1 MYFKSTRTVVSC
13 SCFQINLILTKTKIM
28 KKLIMTMTVAILT
41 TFAASAQF
49 MVVTTVN
56 TPDSDLNEEWGT
68 TNFTDNMGIGYVYND
83 KCVVGLVKAGEEY
96 DLWGRYLWNANL
108 YVSVQAPTEEMMD
121 NLTVGLGYSYDVWKG
136 LQVEPNYSMGLK
148 EDENGERAGSFNLGL
163 SYKF

>member
-1 MYFKSTRTVVSC
+1 
-13 SCFQINLILTKTKIM
+13 M

-68 TNFTDNMGIGYVYND
+68 TNFTDNMGIGYVVND
-83 KCVVGLVKAGEEY
+83 TWTVGMVSAGEDSLGEASY
-96 DLWGRYLWNANL
+96 DLWGRYNWNANM

-121 NLTVGLGYSYDVWKG
+121 NLTVGIGYSYDVWKG
-136 LQVEPNYSMGLK
+136 LCVEPNYSMGLK
-148 EDENGERAGSFNLGL
+148 EDENGEREGSFNLGL

>member
-1 MYFKSTRTVVSC
+1 
-13 SCFQINLILTKTKIM
+13 M
-28 KKLIMTMTVAILT
+28 KNLIMTLAVAILT

-68 TNFTDNMGIGYVYND
+68 TNFTDNIGIGYVYND
-83 KCVVGLVKAGEEY
+83 KCVAGIVKSGEDY

-108 YVSVQAPTEEMMD
+108 FVSVQAPTEELLD
-121 NLTVGLGYSYDVWKG
+121 NLTVGLGYSFDVWKG
-136 LQVEPNYSMGLK
+136 LHVEPNYSMGLN
-148 EDENGERAGSFNLGL
+148 EDENGERDGTFNLGL

>member
-1 MYFKSTRTVVSC
+1 
-13 SCFQINLILTKTKIM
+13 M
-28 KKLIMTMTVAILT
+28 KNLIMTLAVALCT

-83 KCVVGLVKAGEEY
+83 KCVVGLVKAGEDAEGETSY
-96 DLWGRYLWNANL
+96 DLWGRYNWNANM

-136 LQVEPNYSMGLK
+136 LCVEPNYSMGLK
-148 EDENGERAGSFNLGL
+148 EDEAGERNGSFNLGL